1 MTAVVPETV
10 RVEAKL
16 PEIVRVEAALLA
28 IPVPP
33 YAVPRTEPFQV
44 PAVIVPTVAI
54 SVPTSFAAVMDPAN
68 MALVTLR
75 APMAVAKLPVP
86 VPVTSPVRVIVWSP
100 VLVPERFEPA
110 TVPEAVIFPDRS
122 RMNLL
127 TPEAGGHQDV
137 LIPRFH

>member
-1 MTAVVPETV
+1 MTAVVADTV

-54 SVPTSFAAVMDPAN
+54 SVPTSFAAVIDPAN
-68 MALVTLR
+68 MALVTFK
-75 APMAVAKLPVP
+75 APMAVAKMIHPTP
-86 VPVTSPVRVIVWSP
+86 DPVTSPVRVMV
-100 VLVPERFEPA
+100 
-110 TVPEAVIFPDRS
+110 
-122 RMNLL
+122 
-127 TPEAGGHQDV
+127 
-137 LIPRFH
+137 